1 VNKHVVA
8 LAFVAMLVLAYFTLV
23 DRYPT
28 VRDCSAGVD
37 NYVNREFFSADIAAV
52 YERQC
57 REAGSRAARREIVRA
72 MDDDASIRA
81 SRR

>member
-1 VNKHVVA
+1 MNKYIVT
-8 LAFVAMLVLAYFTLV
+8 LAFVAMLVLAYFTLI

-28 VRDCSAGVD
+28 VRDCLAGVD
-37 NYVNREFFSADIAAV
+37 NYVSREFFPSDIAAE
-52 YERQC
+52 YGRQC
-57 REAGSRAARREIVRA
+57 REAESRETRHDVVRT